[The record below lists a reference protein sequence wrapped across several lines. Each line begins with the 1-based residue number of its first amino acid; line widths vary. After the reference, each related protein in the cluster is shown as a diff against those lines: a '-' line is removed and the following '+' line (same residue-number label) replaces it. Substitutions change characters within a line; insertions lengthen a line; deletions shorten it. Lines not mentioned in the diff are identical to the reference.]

1 MPVTMHPSLEKEI
14 NLLAGL
20 AKRPTVQAV
29 INRTG
34 SAKPEMGKVLPF
46 ESEPRLYWIEK
57 D

>member
-46 ESEPRLYWIEK
+46 KSEPRLYWIEK